1 MTKITLRRI
10 FSKHVL
16 LKRTQFQLTQA
27 QLAEAVGTSH
37 GWIQKIESGKKMP
50 GFFLAIKLA
59 VFLEIDMNSFLK
71 DLMEASGTPITAS
84 KRQESLVHTHAAK
97 ESGDTEVT
105 VMYKYEV
112 FKIHSLSSRSYGILA
127 KEKIGRSW
135 ITVAVTAPFSNDYGT
150 AHQLAESCSARQLSP
165 PHLVDVVSDFI
176 S

>member
-37 GWIQKIESGKKMP
+37 GWKMP

-105 VMYKYEV
+105 GHVQV
-112 FKIHSLSSRSYGILA
+112 
-127 KEKIGRSW
+127 
-135 ITVAVTAPFSNDYGT
+135 
-150 AHQLAESCSARQLSP
+150 
-165 PHLVDVVSDFI
+165 
-176 S
+176 

>member
-16 LKRTQFQLTQA
+16 LKRTQFRLTQA
-27 QLAEAVGTSH
+27 QLGTSH

-71 DLMEASGTPITAS
+71 DLIEASGTPITAS
-84 KRQESLVHTHAAK
+84 KRQESLVHTDAAK

-105 VMYKYEV
+105 GHVQV
-112 FKIHSLSSRSYGILA
+112 
-127 KEKIGRSW
+127 
-135 ITVAVTAPFSNDYGT
+135 
-150 AHQLAESCSARQLSP
+150 
-165 PHLVDVVSDFI
+165 
-176 S
+176 

>member
-1 MTKITLRRI
+1 MVKSLYIRRDFPMTKITLRRI

-16 LKRTQFQLTQA
+16 LKRTQFRLTQA

-105 VMYKYEV
+105 GHVQV
-112 FKIHSLSSRSYGILA
+112 
-127 KEKIGRSW
+127 
-135 ITVAVTAPFSNDYGT
+135 
-150 AHQLAESCSARQLSP
+150 
-165 PHLVDVVSDFI
+165 
-176 S
+176 

>member
-71 DLMEASGTPITAS
+71 DLMEASGTPILHLNV
-84 KRQESLVHTHAAK
+84 RSLLFIPMQQK
-97 ESGDTEVT
+97 NP
-105 VMYKYEV
+105 
-112 FKIHSLSSRSYGILA
+112 GIL
-127 KEKIGRSW
+127 R
-135 ITVAVTAPFSNDYGT
+135 
-150 AHQLAESCSARQLSP
+150 
-165 PHLVDVVSDFI
+165 
-176 S
+176 

>member
-16 LKRTQFQLTQA
+16 LKRTQF

-71 DLMEASGTPITAS
+71 DLIEASGTPITAS
-84 KRQESLVHTHAAK
+84 KRQESLVHTDAAK

-105 VMYKYEV
+105 GHVQV
-112 FKIHSLSSRSYGILA
+112 
-127 KEKIGRSW
+127 
-135 ITVAVTAPFSNDYGT
+135 
-150 AHQLAESCSARQLSP
+150 
-165 PHLVDVVSDFI
+165 
-176 S
+176 

>member
-1 MTKITLRRI
+1 MCFATKSDV
-10 FSKHVL
+10 FL
-16 LKRTQFQLTQA
+16 LLYPTRTIGDKNNFTTNLFKARPSQTYAISTDTEA

-105 VMYKYEV
+105 GHVQV
-112 FKIHSLSSRSYGILA
+112 
-127 KEKIGRSW
+127 
-135 ITVAVTAPFSNDYGT
+135 
-150 AHQLAESCSARQLSP
+150 
-165 PHLVDVVSDFI
+165 
-176 S
+176 

>member
-16 LKRTQFQLTQA
+16 LKRTQFRLTQA
-27 QLAEAVGTSH
+27 QLAVGTSH

-71 DLMEASGTPITAS
+71 DLIEASGTPITAS
-84 KRQESLVHTHAAK
+84 KRQKSLVHTDEAK

-105 VMYKYEV
+105 GHVQV
-112 FKIHSLSSRSYGILA
+112 
-127 KEKIGRSW
+127 
-135 ITVAVTAPFSNDYGT
+135 
-150 AHQLAESCSARQLSP
+150 
-165 PHLVDVVSDFI
+165 
-176 S
+176 

>member
-84 KRQESLVHTHAAK
+84 KRQESLDWSCT
-97 ESGDTEVT
+97 S
-105 VMYKYEV
+105 MRYLRY
-112 FKIHSLSSRSYGILA
+112 ILYLPDL
-127 KEKIGRSW
+127 
-135 ITVAVTAPFSNDYGT
+135 TAF
-150 AHQLAESCSARQLSP
+150 LLKKK
-165 PHLVDVVSDFI
+165 
-176 S
+176 

>member
-27 QLAEAVGTSH
+27 QLAEAV
-37 GWIQKIESGKKMP
+37 KMP

-105 VMYKYEV
+105 GHVQV
-112 FKIHSLSSRSYGILA
+112 
-127 KEKIGRSW
+127 
-135 ITVAVTAPFSNDYGT
+135 
-150 AHQLAESCSARQLSP
+150 
-165 PHLVDVVSDFI
+165 
-176 S
+176 

>member
-59 VFLEIDMNSFLK
+59 VFLEIDMNKLSERS
-71 DLMEASGTPITAS
+71 DG
-84 KRQESLVHTHAAK
+84 SLW
-97 ESGDTEVT
+97 
-105 VMYKYEV
+105 
-112 FKIHSLSSRSYGILA
+112 HSNHCI
-127 KEKIGRSW
+127 
-135 ITVAVTAPFSNDYGT
+135 
-150 AHQLAESCSARQLSP
+150 
-165 PHLVDVVSDFI
+165 
-176 S
+176 